1 MRTYLFFVV
10 SVLSGMLA
18 FAASSAQPNAEPSEL
33 QMERPFG
40 EFLAKVE
47 AKPLSEIQI
56 IAFKKHSCHETG
68 TPGYYCS
75 FTYSTKAPPERFSVL
90 PAEGTL
96 SGVFFSDS
104 EGRLRFEMVIG

>member
-1 MRTYLFFVV
+1 VRTYPFFIV
-10 SVLSGMLA
+10 SALSGMLA
-18 FAASSAQPNAEPSEL
+18 LAAFGGQPNAEPSEL

-56 IAFKKHSCHETG
+56 IAFKKHSCRETG

-75 FTYSTKAPPERFSVL
+75 FTYSTKVPPARFSVL

-96 SGVFFSDS
+96 SGMFFSDQD
-104 EGRLRFEMVIG
+104 GRLRFEMVIG

>member
-1 MRTYLFFVV
+1 VRTFSFFVV
-10 SVLSGMLA
+10 SALVGMLA
-18 FAASSAQPNAEPSEL
+18 LAASGEQPNTEPSES

-40 EFLAKVE
+40 EFFSKVE
-47 AKPLSEIQI
+47 AKPYSEIQFI
-56 IAFKKHSCHETG
+56 VFKKRSCRQTG

-75 FTYSTKAPPERFSVL
+75 FTYSTKAPAASFSVL

-96 SGVFFSDS
+96 SGMFFSDG

>member
-18 FAASSAQPNAEPSEL
+18 FAASGEQPNAEPSEL
-33 QMERPFG
+33 QMTRPFG
-40 EFLAKVE
+40 EFFAKVE
-47 AKPLSEIQI
+47 AKPLSEIQFL
-56 IAFKKHSCHETG
+56 AFKKHSCHDTG

-75 FTYSTKAPPERFSVL
+75 FTYSLKAPTERFSVL
-90 PAEGTL
+90 PTEGTL
-96 SGVFFSDS
+96 SGMFFSDK